1 MQGGVVKL
9 IDINDYIT
17 PNQSCIKSLAE
28 TVKGKKGDEVKKI
41 TLDDCLSCTGC
52 ITSSESL
59 LVNKVTL
66 ENHFSQIKE
75 NYKEE
80 NSFKI
85 GIISY
90 QTLESFIIV
99 YKQIKKIENKNIN
112 YYNEISNIIADIL
125 NIDYILPLND
135 LILYTLNLS
144 FSEFLD
150 RKKDLKNGVGDGIIC
165 TECPGWVCY
174 AEKKIGKISF
184 EHMSNIKSP
193 HEIASIIIKT
203 LFEKY
208 LKNIDKNYSSDNSL
222 YLCTIMSCFDKK
234 IEPIKNKTGINTVIS
249 TIELEEK
256 FKEFLSKEYA
266 IKNRIIKLN
275 ALKQILDMNKGIK
288 ETKELINEYINN
300 DKEEINL
307 SLYNFIFRENYS
319 SNFYLEYFI
328 YKIKQSNPNCFI
340 ERKPG
345 KNIDSKEILI
355 YKDETK
361 SEIIYKFL
369 ISYGLRNI
377 QNIVRMIK
385 SNKIKYDYIELMSC
399 PGGCIN
405 GAGQI
410 RVEKSRDDVF
420 NEISNGFNFFKE
432 GKVDIENSIK
442 EIEIMVDELNID
454 KNKFKQFFKEADFSK
469 SDMEW

>member
-1 MQGGVVKL
+1 MYGGVVKL

-28 TVKGKKGDEVKKI
+28 TVKGKKGEAVKKI

-59 LVNKVTL
+59 LVNKISL
-66 ENHFSQIKE
+66 ENHYNQINEK
-75 NYKEE
+75 YKDD
-80 NSFKI
+80 NCFKI
-85 GIISY
+85 GIMSY
-90 QTLESFIIV
+90 QSLESFLIF
-99 YKQIKKIENKNIN
+99 YKQIKKIENKNMN
-112 YYNEISNIIADIL
+112 YYNEITNIIAEIL
-125 NIDYILPLND
+125 NIDFILPLND
-135 LILYTLNLS
+135 FLLYTLNLS
-144 FSEFLD
+144 FNEFID
-150 RKKDLKNGVGDGIIC
+150 RKNKLLEGGIIC
-165 TECPGWVCY
+165 TDCPGWVCY
-174 AEKKIGKISF
+174 SEKKIGKISF

-193 HEIASIIIKT
+193 HEIASIIIKI

-208 LKNIDKNYSSDNSL
+208 LKNIDKNYSSDKNL
-222 YLCTIMSCFDKK
+222 YLCTIMPCFDKK
-234 IEPIKNKTGINTVIS
+234 IEPVKNKTEINSVIS

-256 FKEFLSKEYA
+256 FKEALTKECI
-266 IKNRIIKLN
+266 IKNKIIQ
-275 ALKQILDMNKGIK
+275 LKTLKKILDMNKNIK
-288 ETKELINEYINN
+288 ETKELINEQMNN
-300 DKEEINL
+300 SKEEINL
-307 SLYNFIFRENYS
+307 SIYNFIFSENYS

-328 YKIKQSNPNCFI
+328 YNIKNSNPNCFI

-345 KNIDSKEILI
+345 KNIDSREILI

-361 SEIIYKFL
+361 SELIYKFL

-410 RVEKSRDDVF
+410 RVEKSWDDIF
-420 NEISNGFNFFKE
+420 NEISDGFNYFKE
-432 GKVDIENSIK
+432 GKVDIENSIN
-442 EIEIMVDELNID
+442 EIEVMVNELNINKD
-454 KNKFKQFFKEADFSK
+454 KFKQFFKEADFSK
-469 SDMEW
+469 SDMDW

>member
-1 MQGGVVKL
+1 MLGGVVKL

-28 TVKGKKGDEVKKI
+28 TVKGKKGEAVKKI
-41 TLDDCLSCTGC
+41 TLNDCLSCTGC

-59 LVNKVTL
+59 LVNKISL
-66 ENHFSQIKE
+66 ENHYNQINEK
-75 NYKEE
+75 YKDD
-80 NSFKI
+80 NCFKI
-85 GIISY
+85 GIMSY
-90 QTLESFIIV
+90 QSLESFLIF
-99 YKQIKKIENKNIN
+99 YKQIKKIENKNMN
-112 YYNEISNIIADIL
+112 YYSEITNIIAEIL
-125 NIDYILPLND
+125 NIDFILPLND

-144 FSEFLD
+144 FNEFID
-150 RKKDLKNGVGDGIIC
+150 RKNKLLEGGIIC
-165 TECPGWVCY
+165 TDCPGWVCY

-193 HEIASIIIKT
+193 HEIAAIIIKT
-203 LFEKY
+203 LLEKY
-208 LKNIDKNYSSDNSL
+208 LKNIDKNYSTDKNL
-222 YLCTIMSCFDKK
+222 YLCSIMPCFDKK
-234 IEPIKNKTGINTVIS
+234 IEPVKNKTEINTVIS

-256 FKEFLSKEYA
+256 FKEALTKEYI
-266 IKNRIIKLN
+266 IKNKIIKLKT
-275 ALKQILDMNKGIK
+275 LKKILDMNKSIK
-288 ETKELINEYINN
+288 ETKELINKQMNN
-300 DKEEINL
+300 TKEEINL
-307 SLYNFIFRENYS
+307 SLYNFIFSENYS

-328 YKIKQSNPNCFI
+328 YKIKNSNQNCLI

-345 KNIDSKEILI
+345 KNIDSREILI

-361 SEIIYKFL
+361 SELIYKFL

-410 RVEKSRDDVF
+410 RVEKSRDDIF
-420 NEISNGFNFFKE
+420 NEISDGFNYFKE
-432 GKVDIENSIK
+432 GKVDIENSIN
-442 EIEIMVDELNID
+442 EIEIMVNELNINKD
-454 KNKFKQFFKEADFSK
+454 KFKQFFKEADFSK
-469 SDMEW
+469 SDMDW

>member
-1 MQGGVVKL
+1 MYGGVVKL

-28 TVKGKKGDEVKKI
+28 TVKGKKGEAVKKI

-59 LVNKVTL
+59 LVNKISL
-66 ENHFSQIKE
+66 ENHYNQINEK
-75 NYKEE
+75 YKDD
-80 NSFKI
+80 NCFKI
-85 GIISY
+85 GIMSY
-90 QTLESFIIV
+90 QSLESFLIF
-99 YKQIKKIENKNIN
+99 YKQIKKIENKNMN
-112 YYNEISNIIADIL
+112 YYNEITNIIAEIL
-125 NIDYILPLND
+125 NIDFILPLND

-144 FSEFLD
+144 FKEFID
-150 RKKDLKNGVGDGIIC
+150 RKNKLLEGGIIC
-165 TECPGWVCY
+165 TDCPGWVCY

-193 HEIASIIIKT
+193 HEIASIIIKI

-208 LKNIDKNYSSDNSL
+208 LKNIDKNYSSDKNL
-222 YLCTIMSCFDKK
+222 YLCTIMPCFDKK
-234 IEPIKNKTGINTVIS
+234 IEPVKNKTEINSVIS

-256 FKEFLSKEYA
+256 FKEALTKECI
-266 IKNRIIKLN
+266 IKNKIIQ
-275 ALKQILDMNKGIK
+275 LKTLKKILDMNKNIK
-288 ETKELINEYINN
+288 ETKELINEQMNN
-300 DKEEINL
+300 TKEEINL
-307 SLYNFIFRENYS
+307 SLYNFIFSENYS

-328 YKIKQSNPNCFI
+328 YKIKNSNPNCFI

-345 KNIDSKEILI
+345 KNIDSREILI

-361 SEIIYKFL
+361 SELIYKFL

-410 RVEKSRDDVF
+410 RVEKSWDDIF
-420 NEISNGFNFFKE
+420 NEISDGFNYFKE
-432 GKVDIENSIK
+432 GKVDIENSIN
-442 EIEIMVDELNID
+442 EIEVMVNELNINKD
-454 KNKFKQFFKEADFSK
+454 KFKQFFKEADFSK
-469 SDMEW
+469 SDMDW

>member
-1 MQGGVVKL
+1 MYGGTVKL

-28 TVKGKKGDEVKKI
+28 TVKGKKGDNIKKI

-59 LVNKVTL
+59 LVNKISL
-66 ENHFSQIKE
+66 ENHYNQIKE
-75 NYKEE
+75 NYKDD
-80 NSFKI
+80 NCFKI

-90 QTLESFIIV
+90 QSLESFIIV
-99 YKQIKKIENKNIN
+99 YRQIKKIENKNIN
-112 YYNEISNIIADIL
+112 YYNEITNIIAEIL
-125 NIDYILPLND
+125 NIDFVLPLND
-135 LILYTLNLS
+135 VILYTLDLS
-144 FSEFLD
+144 FKEFLE
-150 RKKDLKNGVGDGIIC
+150 RKSKFPEGGVIC
-165 TECPGWVCY
+165 TDCPGWVCY

-184 EHMSNIKSP
+184 AHMSNIKSP
-193 HEIASIIIKT
+193 HEIASIIIKS

-208 LKNIDKNYSSDNSL
+208 LKNIDKNYSAEKNL

-234 IEPIKNKTGINTVIS
+234 IEPVKNKTGINTVIS

-256 FKEFLSKEYA
+256 FKEALNKEYTN
-266 IKNRIIKLN
+266 KNKIIN
-275 ALKQILDMNKGIK
+275 LKSLKTILYMNKSIK
-288 ETKELINEYINN
+288 ETKELINEQINN
-300 DKEEINL
+300 TKDEINL
-307 SLYNFIFRENYS
+307 SLYNFIFNENYS

-328 YKIKQSNPNCFI
+328 YKIKNSNKNYYI

-345 KNIDSKEILI
+345 KNIDSKEIII

-410 RVEKSRDDVF
+410 RIEKSRDDIF
-420 NEISNGFNFFKE
+420 NEISDGFNYFKE
-432 GKVDIENSIK
+432 GKVNMENSIN
-442 EIEIMVDELNID
+442 EIEMIINELNID

-469 SDMEW
+469 SDMDW

>member
-99 YKQIKKIENKNIN
+99 FKQIKKIENKNIN

-208 LKNIDKNYSSDNSL
+208 FKNIDKNYSSDNSL

-256 FKEFLSKEYA
+256 FKEFLNKEYA

-275 ALKQILDMNKGIK
+275 ALK
-288 ETKELINEYINN
+288 
-300 DKEEINL
+300 
-307 SLYNFIFRENYS
+307 
-319 SNFYLEYFI
+319 
-328 YKIKQSNPNCFI
+328 
-340 ERKPG
+340 
-345 KNIDSKEILI
+345 KNIRYE
-355 YKDETK
+355 
-361 SEIIYKFL
+361 
-369 ISYGLRNI
+369 
-377 QNIVRMIK
+377 
-385 SNKIKYDYIELMSC
+385 
-399 PGGCIN
+399 
-405 GAGQI
+405 
-410 RVEKSRDDVF
+410 
-420 NEISNGFNFFKE
+420 
-432 GKVDIENSIK
+432 
-442 EIEIMVDELNID
+442 
-454 KNKFKQFFKEADFSK
+454 
-469 SDMEW
+469 